1 MQLAIRRCR
10 PRNEVPS
17 YLKSANHLTYPM
29 PAVSS
34 SARLPAHLFD
44 QRCDFILHGLRQGAK
59 LGHEISM
66 KFDPPVHGRLYHMR
80 YIHYKVYQISR
91 RVSARRSLP
100 ATLWRSRA
108 AEYSDRHPVTVE
120 FMIFVIATLTSAK
133 VCKIT
138 NELDSC
144 DPFHHL
150 KAELIF
156 AAQP

>member
-1 MQLAIRRCR
+1 MTQLGSGVCIAAF
-10 PRNEVPS
+10 EDD
-17 YLKSANHLTYPM
+17 HLTG
-29 PAVSS
+29 S
-34 SARLPAHLFD
+34 
-44 QRCDFILHGLRQGAK
+44 K
-59 LGHEISM
+59 SM
-66 KFDPPVHGRLYHMR
+66 
-80 YIHYKVYQISR
+80 
-91 RVSARRSLP
+91 P

-120 FMIFVIATLTSAK
+120 FMIFVISTLTSAK

-138 NELDSC
+138 NELDSG